1 MQDACMNG
9 VWARIK
15 SVRGCCGPIID
26 GKKKHLMSKTKI
38 NSYEPYLNVK
48 NLYFIIYKH
57 FHALLF
63 ACAYI
68 G

>member
-48 NLYFIIYKH
+48 NLYYLHVLILVEFTILFY
-57 FHALLF
+57 FLL
-63 ACAYI
+63 
-68 G
+68 